1 MEDQRPYEWA
11 PRRTT
16 LHGREAYEEMRRQ
29 SALPP
34 PPSNLAETATFAA
47 AVVVVLALIFTAGFM
62 WHAGGLTADWLIYGL
77 FLEEGGY

>member
-1 MEDQRPYEWA
+1 MEDQAPFEWRP
-11 PRRTT
+11 RT
-16 LHGREAYEEMRRQ
+16 LRGRAVYDELRRQ
-29 SALPP
+29 SVLPP